1 VEHTKKVVQMHMLEK
16 NLAEQLK
23 KKLKEDGKLEDY
35 DQTLQFKNICMAQPG
50 SIIVEEFVEGEFVK
64 FLNNTGAVCGN
75 DSKLRQKAESLTH
88 FSYEKSNNQLMIVD
102 IQGCGYYLYDP
113 EIASKEIMSDQG
125 EQLMFAV
132 GNLTQ
137 TAIDTFVTAH
147 SCNKY
152 CELLGLPCV

>member
-1 VEHTKKVVQMHMLEK
+1 MLAK

-23 KKLKEDGKLEDY
+23 KKLKEDGKLGDY
-35 DQTLQFKNICMAQPG
+35 GQTLQFKKIYMAQPG
-50 SIIVEEFVEGEFVK
+50 NIIVEEFVEKEFVK
-64 FLNNTGAVCGN
+64 FLNTTGAVC
-75 DSKLRQKAESLTH
+75 
-88 FSYEKSNNQLMIVD
+88 
-102 IQGCGYYLYDP
+102 

-137 TAIDTFVTAH
+137 TAVDTFVAAH

>member
-1 VEHTKKVVQMHMLEK
+1 
-16 NLAEQLK
+16 
-23 KKLKEDGKLEDY
+23 
-35 DQTLQFKNICMAQPG
+35 
-50 SIIVEEFVEGEFVK
+50 
-64 FLNNTGAVCGN
+64 
-75 DSKLRQKAESLTH
+75 
-88 FSYEKSNNQLMIVD
+88 MIVD
-102 IQGCGYYLYDP
+102 IQGCGYDLYDP

-137 TAIDTFVTAH
+137 TAIDTFVAAH

>member
-1 VEHTKKVVQMHMLEK
+1 MHMLAK
-16 NLAEQLK
+16 NLAELLK

-35 DQTLQFKNICMAQPG
+35 GQTLQFKKIYLAQPG
-50 SIIVEEFVEGEFVK
+50 NIIVEEFVEGEFVK

-75 DSKLRQKAESLTH
+75 DSELRQKAESLTH
-88 FSYEKSNNQLMIVD
+88 FSYEKSNKQLMIVD
-102 IQGCGYYLYDP
+102 IQGCGYDLYDP
-113 EIASKEIMSDQG
+113 EMASKE
-125 EQLMFAV
+125 V

-137 TAIDTFVTAH
+137 TAIDTFVAAH

>member
-1 VEHTKKVVQMHMLEK
+1 
-16 NLAEQLK
+16 LAEQLK

-35 DQTLQFKNICMAQPG
+35 GQTLQFKKICMAQPG
-50 SIIVEEFVEGEFVK
+50 SIIVEEFVEGECVK

-88 FSYEKSNNQLMIVD
+88 FSYAKSNNQLMIVD

-132 GNLTQ
+132 GNLTHTDIVKFLVCLVFKDPITLKNFQ
-137 TAIDTFVTAH
+137 KHILF
-147 SCNKY
+147 
-152 CELLGLPCV
+152 LLC